1 METWADKIKGSLAKK
16 SKVKGVRSCMIW
28 RGYSR
33 NNYGYFNTKVPGSN
47 KRTMIHVHRVAYMA
61 YTENVHLP
69 KGCDVSHLC
78 HRSLCVCFEHLSV
91 EPRRI
96 NNSRKTC
103 RKNRTCAGHGD
114 YPDCLVWTTMS
125 CKFLSSILLNCT
137 FTNRPLSWCSHL
149 DFLPFKSM

>member
-16 SKVKGVRSCMIW
+16 SKVKGVRGCMIW

-61 YTENVHLP
+61 YNENVHLP

-78 HRSLCVCFEHLSV
+78 HRSLCVCFEH
-91 EPRRI
+91 
-96 NNSRKTC
+96 C
-103 RKNRTCAGHGD
+103 
-114 YPDCLVWTTMS
+114 
-125 CKFLSSILLNCT
+125 
-137 FTNRPLSWCSHL
+137 PLSPAVSTIPEKPAGKTAHVRGMVTTLIAWSERQCHVS
-149 DFLPFKSM
+149 FSRVFC